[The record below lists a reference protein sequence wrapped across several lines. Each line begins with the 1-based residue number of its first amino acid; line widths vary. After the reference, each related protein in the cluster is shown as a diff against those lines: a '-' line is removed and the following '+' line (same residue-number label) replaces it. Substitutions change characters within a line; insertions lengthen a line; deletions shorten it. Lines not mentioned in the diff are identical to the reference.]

1 MPTLVNRIPELL
13 QKKGLRDNK
22 RYLQRD
28 MARGSGLSDNAI
40 SRLMRY
46 ETLENIPFGH
56 MLAVGNWLGVED
68 LRDLVKPMEADEDV

>member
-1 MPTLVNRIPELL
+1 MAKLINRIPELL
-13 QKKGLRDNK
+13 QRKGLQDNK

-68 LRDLVKPMEADEDV
+68 LRDLVKVADEDL